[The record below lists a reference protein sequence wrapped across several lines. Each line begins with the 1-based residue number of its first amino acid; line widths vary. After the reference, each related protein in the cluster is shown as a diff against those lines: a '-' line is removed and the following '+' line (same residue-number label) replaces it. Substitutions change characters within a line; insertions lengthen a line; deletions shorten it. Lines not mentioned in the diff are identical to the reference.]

1 MKGNRP
7 VLCWG
12 QEPWTG
18 ASGCRFQKST
28 DTTTLKHH
36 IFMNTTIHNKR
47 KIRPNGSIRV
57 LYESL
62 SIVNVGY
69 DLVKLYVLEWHYR
82 IFELEGEVL
91 P

>member
-1 MKGNRP
+1 MKNR
-7 VLCWG
+7 
-12 QEPWTG
+12 
-18 ASGCRFQKST
+18 
-28 DTTTLKHH
+28 
-36 IFMNTTIHNKR
+36 IFTNTTIHNNR

-91 P
+91 YYLKDKKDAWDKNGVDRSLFIAAYSND